1 MAIHWLAKVPWAEII
16 ANAPR
21 IVEGAKTLSG
31 YLRKPTAG
39 TPPAATQAGT
49 QKPLT
54 VEQEL
59 AALKAKI
66 AQLEAGQASS
76 VQVVQ
81 SLALNSEQVAEALE
95 SLRTQAVL
103 NFRLA
108 VACIAGVVL
117 LAVLFSF
124 KYFG

>member
-31 YLRKPTAG
+31 YLRK
-39 TPPAATQAGT
+39 TPATTPSPAAGSGVR
-49 QKPLT
+49 LT
-54 VEQEL
+54 AEQEV
-59 AALKAKI
+59 AALKSKI
-66 AQLEAGQASS
+66 AQLEAAQASA

-81 SLALNSEQVAEALE
+81 SLAANSEQVAEALA
-95 SLRTQAVL
+95 SLRRQAVL

-108 VACIAGVVL
+108 VGCAVGVVL
-117 LAVLFSF
+117 LAIGLLTVYLA
-124 KYFG
+124 

>member
-1 MAIHWLAKVPWAEII
+1 MAIHWLAQVPWADII

-21 IVEGAKTLSG
+21 IVEGAKTLSN
-31 YLRKPTAG
+31 YLRKPTPG
-39 TPPAATQAGT
+39 TPAGEPGM
-49 QKPLT
+49 QKALT

-66 AQLEAGQASS
+66 AQLEAAQASS

-81 SLALNSEQVAEALE
+81 SLAVNTEQVAEALE

-108 VACIAGVVL
+108 VACGAGVVV
-117 LAVLFSF
+117 LAVLFLF
-124 KYFG
+124 RYFG